1 MENRVENTTKTD
13 FLFYIKVWSYPPK
26 TFHRW
31 LKAPSLML
39 KVTWIKK
46 GNNNTIVTA
55 ILVHFNLIGVPNDQ
69 QRLSKDNTL
78 VATAFV
84 KLIPN
89 F

>member
-1 MENRVENTTKTD
+1 M
-13 FLFYIKVWSYPPK
+13 
-26 TFHRW
+26 
-31 LKAPSLML
+31 
-39 KVTWIKK
+39 
-46 GNNNTIVTA
+46 TA
-55 ILVHFNLIGVPNDQ
+55 ILVHFNLIGVPNNQ

>member
-26 TFHRW
+26 ICTGDWKHQVW
-31 LKAPSLML
+31 CQK
-39 KVTWIKK
+39 IKK

-78 VATAFV
+78 VPAAFV
-84 KLIPN
+84 KFIPN

>member
-1 MENRVENTTKTD
+1 MWKIVLRTQQKPIFYFTLRFGVIHQKFPQVVESTKSAVKSD
-13 FLFYIKVWSYPPK
+13 MV
-26 TFHRW
+26 
-31 LKAPSLML
+31 
-39 KVTWIKK
+39 KK

-84 KLIPN
+84 KLIPS

>member
-1 MENRVENTTKTD
+1 
-13 FLFYIKVWSYPPK
+13 
-26 TFHRW
+26 
-31 LKAPSLML
+31 ML